1 MASPN
6 MGLTI
11 PVPTTTPGPQ
21 YAQEIQQNFN
31 LIDSHNH
38 TSGQGSPIPL
48 NALTIAQNLN
58 MNAYSVTNLK
68 STALVNQ
75 VSAPSENGSVYM
87 SGDNLYWKD
96 GTGAYNVQIT
106 NGNSLAGAA
115 GTISGLP
122 FGTASAAYLSGSGTF
137 RFQSATNV
145 GADVDCRTVTL
156 RNNVVSSFGMQVLPP
171 SLAANLQV
179 TLPLVPASTK
189 IVAMDSAGAMAANID
204 ADNSS
209 IEIVTNNLQ
218 VKDSGIS
225 SAKIANNAVIT
236 SKILDANVTKPKLA
250 ALGQQISPSCGVFNT
265 TSTVSVGVTN
275 LTVSLTTTGRPIMI
289 TLISDAS
296 GAPGSWIGFSRTS
309 PATSGAGFF
318 YIEITGVPTLSIF
331 HEIQLFG
338 ASSNLAC
345 RIPPSNL
352 SYIHVAGAGT
362 YTISIRASSPSGA
375 GCSAEA
381 VNCKLVA
388 YEL

>member
-1 MASPN
+1 

-11 PVPTTTPGPQ
+11 PVPTVTEGPQ

-38 TSGQGSPIPL
+38 TSGQGALIPL
-48 NALTIAQNLN
+48 NALTISQNLN

-75 VSAPSENGSVYM
+75 VSAPAENGSVYM

-218 VKDSGIS
+218 VKDDGITT
-225 SAKIANNAVIT
+225 A
-236 SKILDANVTKPKLA
+236 KILDGAVTNAKLA
-250 ALGQQISPSCGVFNT
+250 SPNGGSATQSFSFSG
-265 TSTVSVGVTN
+265 SVSN
-275 LTVSLTTTGRPIMI
+275 PLTTFPQ
-289 TLISDAS
+289 
-296 GAPGSWIGFSRTS
+296 
-309 PATSGAGFF
+309 
-318 YIEITGVPTLSIF
+318 TLSITTTRNGSRILVILNPDLDLIAGPYYIVTGTQGQIRLYSTTAGSVAAYSGPMTNGVYYYAPIIGTVAAPSAGVHTIRF
-331 HEIQLFG
+331 EFNSTGSGTFQINKMQLTLKEIF
-338 ASSNLAC
+338 
-345 RIPPSNL
+345 
-352 SYIHVAGAGT
+352 
-362 YTISIRASSPSGA
+362 
-375 GCSAEA
+375 
-381 VNCKLVA
+381 
-388 YEL
+388 

>member
-1 MASPN
+1 MN
-6 MGLTI
+6 LTI
-11 PVPTTTPGPQ
+11 PVPTVTEGPK

-38 TSGQGSPIPL
+38 TSGQGALIPL
-48 NALTIAQNLN
+48 NALTISQNLN
-58 MNAYSVTNLK
+58 MNGYSVTNLK

-75 VSAPSENGSVYM
+75 VSSPPDNGSVYM
-87 SGDNLYWKD
+87 SGNDLYWKD
-96 GTGAYNVQIT
+96 GTGSHDVQIT
-106 NGNSLAGAA
+106 NAGALAGAP

-122 FGTASAAYLSGSGTF
+122 TGTASATYVPIPGAF

-189 IVAMDSAGAMAANID
+189 IVAMDSAGAMASNID

-250 ALGQQISPSCGVFNT
+250 ALGQQISSSCGAFST
-265 TSTVSVGVTN
+265 TSIIPVGVTN

-289 TLISDAS
+289 MLISDAA
-296 GAPGSWIGFSRTS
+296 GGTGSWIGFTRTS
-309 PATSGAGFF
+309 PGTSGQARF
-318 YIEITGVPTLSIF
+318 YIEITGVPTLSID
-331 HEIQLFG
+331 HKMELVG
-338 ASSNLAC
+338 ASANLAL
-345 RIPPSNL
+345 RSAPASL

-362 YTISIRASSPSGA
+362 YSISISASAGT

>member
-1 MASPN
+1 MSSPN

-11 PVPTTTPGPQ
+11 PVPTVTEGPQ

-38 TSGQGSPIPL
+38 TSGQGALIPL
-48 NALTIAQNLN
+48 NALTISQNLN

-75 VSAPSENGSVYM
+75 VSAPAENGSVYM

-218 VKDSGIS
+218 VKDDGITT
-225 SAKIANNAVIT
+225 A
-236 SKILDANVTKPKLA
+236 KILDGAVTNAKLA
-250 ALGQQISPSCGVFNT
+250 SPNGGYSTNTISVSGAAISSPLSLVVGADSTITTTRDNSYILCIFQPGDDLFFGPSYGTTGINGQLRIYLG
-265 TSTVSVGVTN
+265 STVALAGISQRMVGGSTY
-275 LTVSLTTTGRPIMI
+275 TQPIMGLVQAGSAGLHTI
-289 TLISDAS
+289 RLYFNSISGS
-296 GAPGSWIGFSRTS
+296 GTID
-309 PATSGAGFF
+309 
-318 YIEITGVPTLSIF
+318 INQMQM
-331 HEIQLFG
+331 QLKEVF
-338 ASSNLAC
+338 
-345 RIPPSNL
+345 
-352 SYIHVAGAGT
+352 
-362 YTISIRASSPSGA
+362 
-375 GCSAEA
+375 
-381 VNCKLVA
+381 
-388 YEL
+388 

>member
-145 GADVDCRTVTL
+145 GADVDCRAVTL

-171 SLAANLQV
+171 SLAANLQL

-204 ADNSS
+204 ADNTT

-218 VKDSGIS
+218 VKDDGITT
-225 SAKIANNAVIT
+225 A
-236 SKILDANVTKPKLA
+236 KILDGAVTNAKLA
-250 ALGQQISPSCGVFNT
+250 ANNNVSSSTFGSGGVYTATVTGFPQLVTGSSTIITRSGRAIMILVVPEVYGT
-265 TSTVSVGVTN
+265 TSFTTSSVE
-275 LTVSLTTTGRPIMI
+275 LSLTSSGTNVSCALQLLRGATTIYSNLLETQFPTAGAFVKQFSPGAVVSFVDTGVIGTTGP
-289 TLISDAS
+289 
-296 GAPGSWIGFSRTS
+296 
-309 PATSGAGFF
+309 
-318 YIEITGVPTLSIF
+318 V
-331 HEIQLFG
+331 
-338 ASSNLAC
+338 
-345 RIPPSNL
+345 
-352 SYIHVAGAGT
+352 T
-362 YTISIRASSPSGA
+362 YTLYVEPFLTTQITFTNYRMLAI
-375 GCSAEA
+375 
-381 VNCKLVA
+381 
-388 YEL
+388 EL